1 MMSTMLALLLAG
13 HFSCFALASE
23 GGKTSGRFCWYQWC
37 FNIQDDMSNDAILP
51 GYIGILASHTKNMSD
66 LQIARTILMFRM
78 FARVL
83 QDSSLRQFPNVDVF
97 LISEIHVATMSLTC
111 VK

>member
-1 MMSTMLALLLAG
+1 MGKHPAG
-13 HFSCFALASE
+13 FAGISV
-23 GGKTSGRFCWYQWC
+23 C

-83 QDSSLRQFPNVDVF
+83 QGSSLRQFPNVDVF